1 MEELIKEINKNI
13 EKCNISLNKPTIINL
28 EKAHLLGMIQAYNR
42 VIFEI
47 ELNKEYYIQEILN
60 NIKIKL

>member
-13 EKCNISLNKPTIINL
+13 EKCNISLNKPIINL

-47 ELNKEYYIQEILN
+47 ELNKEYYVQEILN
-60 NIKIKL
+60 NKK

>member
-13 EKCNISLNKPTIINL
+13 DKCSFSLNKTTLIDL
-28 EKAHLLGMIQAYNR
+28 EKTHLLGMIQAYNK

-60 NIKIKL
+60 DIKRKF

>member
-1 MEELIKEINKNI
+1 MEELIKEIDKNI
-13 EKCNISLNKPTIINL
+13 EKCSVSLNKQTNIDL

-60 NIKIKL
+60 SIKKNN